1 MGISIEE
8 FKKLKANKKNKYGAN
23 PCIANDGT
31 RCPSRKHMQYHNDLV
46 FAHKSGCIKLFLR
59 EVPFDLPGGV
69 KHRVDYLIFN
79 LDGTYQ
85 FVEVKGRDLY
95 VGKMKRKQVEE
106 IYGIKIEVV

>member
-8 FKKLKANKKNKYGAN
+8 FKKLKVKKNKYSAK
-23 PCIANDGT
+23 PCIAHDGA
-31 RCPSRKHMQYHNDLV
+31 RCPSRKHMLYHNDLV
-46 FAHKSGCIKLFLR
+46 LAHTYGRIKFFLR

-79 LDGTYQ
+79 LDGSYQ

-106 IYGIKIEVV
+106 IYNIKIEVV